1 MVEMAMPTDRERELE
16 LVAGAAMKTEAR
28 REVVT
33 LMLELVMKGL
43 AVCAVLTVMGV
54 AAQVEEGVGAGPQ
67 ALMWPPAVERRG
79 QEHRRRAKQRKGTGI
94 V

>member
-1 MVEMAMPTDRERELE
+1 MPTDRERELE
-16 LVAGAAMKTEAR
+16 LVAGAAMKTEAC
-28 REVVT
+28 REV
-33 LMLELVMKGL
+33 MLELVMKGL